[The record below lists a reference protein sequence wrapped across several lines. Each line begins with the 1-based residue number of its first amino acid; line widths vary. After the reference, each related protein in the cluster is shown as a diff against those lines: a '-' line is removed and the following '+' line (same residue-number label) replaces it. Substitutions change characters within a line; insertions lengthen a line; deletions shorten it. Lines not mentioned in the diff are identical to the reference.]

1 MATLDQLYRAYLSG
15 DPNVD
20 KMVYDPFGWNYEQTF
35 DTTEEGTDTDIGLG
49 AVVPTTG
56 GDNYGPY
63 NPDPNKIR
71 LPSSYRETPG
81 LTQAG
86 DQWLANQQLAEMGI
100 DNPWA
105 SEAGLR
111 IPYDAPDAGQYEDVF
126 NVKRNFQETQD
137 LISEYRE
144 ANPKRSKGM
153 SNVDIL
159 SEFAPS
165 ESIFPDYVSPGYD
178 EEYDVNLEPG
188 QQTWF
193 NKMKSSLRNNP
204 LMQGVMTAINPAMM
218 AGKNILQGLKGAF
231 PVNERAILENEALG
245 SGIALDDIGRVVY
258 RDYGK
263 DPRTGEWGA
272 LDYDTPE
279 NVMAGYNYAQMD
291 EDTFDKRIKNLKM
304 KKGKARDKRIKAIRA
319 AKQEWL
325 LNKQKTDWIT
335 QERKLD
341 RADEDQKT
349 TIENFKT
356 KENILED
363 DPSLHTFKTT
373 PKEDKIIVPKEKPK
387 VTGPTY
393 GPHQSGGGGGGV
405 SSQSSADAHFGGDTS
420 VAGDV
425 WIADGGMVK
434 DAPRRPYGKGGIVDI
449 L

>member
-15 DPNVD
+15 DPNVSQ
-20 KMVYDPFGWNYEQTF
+20 MTYDPFGWNYEQTF

-49 AVVPTTG
+49 AVVSPTTTG
-56 GDNYGPY
+56 GDNYGPF

-71 LPSSYRETPG
+71 LPNTYRETPG
-81 LTQAG
+81 LAEAG

-100 DNPWA
+100 DNPWE

-111 IPYDAPDAGQYEDVF
+111 IPYDAPDASQYADVF

-137 LISEYRE
+137 LISEYRK

-178 EEYDVNLEPG
+178 EEYDVDLEPG

-193 NKMKSSLRNNP
+193 NKMKSGLRDNP

-218 AGKNILQGLKGAF
+218 VGKNILQGMSRAF

-245 SGIALDDIGRVVY
+245 SGITLDDIGRVVY

-279 NVMAGYNYAQMD
+279 NVMAGYNYAQLT
-291 EDTFDKRIKNLKM
+291 EDTFDKRIKNIKDN
-304 KKGKARDKRIKAIRA
+304 KKPNIKRIKAIEE
-319 AKQEWL
+319 AKRIWL
-325 LNKQKTDWIT
+325 LNKQKTDWVT
-335 QERKLD
+335 QQKKLD
-341 RADEDQKT
+341 RATDDQKT
-349 TIENFKT
+349 TIEDFKT

-363 DPSLHTFKTT
+363 DPSLHVTT
-373 PKEDKIIVPKEKPK
+373 PKDKVIIPPRKPK
-387 VTGPTY
+387 RTTTIQDTNRDDRP
-393 GPHQSGGGGGGV
+393 SGGGGV
-405 SSQSSADAHFGGDTS
+405 STAGQATGVSRSAPQRDYSSHHA
-420 VAGDV
+420 
-425 WIADGGMVK
+425 
-434 DAPRRPYGKGGIVDI
+434 YGLNQGGIVD
-449 L
+449 LL